1 MVPLIPQ
8 LLIGTALPV
17 PTTAAHSSAVTMSGA
32 AVTMSAAA
40 VTMSA
45 AMAAVHH
52 QVQNDEYADE
62 ENPA

>member
-1 MVPLIPQ
+1 MVPVIPQ

-17 PTTAAHSSAVTMSGA
+17 PATAAHFSAVTMPG
-32 AVTMSAAA
+32 AA

>member
-1 MVPLIPQ
+1 MVPVILPW
-8 LLIGTALPV
+8 LIGTALPV
-17 PTTAAHSSAVTMSGA
+17 PTTAAHSS
-32 AVTMSAAA
+32 A

>member
-1 MVPLIPQ
+1 MVPVIRP
-8 LLIGTALPV
+8 LLIRTALPV
-17 PTTAAHSSAVTMSGA
+17 PTTAAHSSAVTMSG
-32 AVTMSAAA
+32 AA